1 MQIAVITVQR
11 EPMYLYET
19 LRQLQASTY
28 PADVGP
34 IDVFIGTPNASKI
47 EEGLTAYPETYAH
60 RIGVDIWNL
69 IEPLPPKL
77 RAVGNFVTALASS
90 DDDLML
96 FEDDIAIKP
105 GWLDVLVDLRE
116 TSFDAHT
123 FISLYSHRDLRPH
136 GYRPENLI
144 NGLTYEPLKWPIVE
158 FYGTL
163 GLFVPRAHRKPL
175 AKAAGIHLRPTDP
188 RPVET
193 RWPFDEIVKIYVNDH
208 RACSLAISIP
218 SYVDHRG
225 DVSVINP
232 THGIRRAPMF

>member
-19 LRQLQASTY
+19 LCQLQASTY

-34 IDVFIGTPNASKI
+34 IDVFIGTPNASAI

-60 RIGVDIWNL
+60 RIPGDTWRW

-77 RAVGNFVTALASS
+77 RAVGNFVAALASD

-105 GWLDVLVDLRE
+105 GWLDALTRLRA
-116 TSFDAHT
+116 TWGPDALISF
-123 FISLYSHRDLRPH
+123 YSHRDLRRVGPNRDPPH
-136 GYRPENLI
+136 GVQLR
-144 NGLTYEPLKWPIVE
+144 WPIVE

-163 GLFVPRAHRKPL
+163 GLFVPKAHRKPL
-175 AKAAGIHLRPTDP
+175 AKAASVHLSPTDP

-208 RACSLAISIP
+208 RACSLVVSIP